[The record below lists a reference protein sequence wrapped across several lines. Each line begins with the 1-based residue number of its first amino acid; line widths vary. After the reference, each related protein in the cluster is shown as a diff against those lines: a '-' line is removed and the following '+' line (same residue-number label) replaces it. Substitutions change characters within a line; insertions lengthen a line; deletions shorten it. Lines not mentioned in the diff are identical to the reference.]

1 MPLSVLP
8 TGPRYW
14 RATFAVLVPA
24 LRSPVSSMTS
34 TPWSWGAVAGSPSSS
49 STRRWLSCS
58 WSQGDSDRKNCRP
71 CTAPCC
77 APTTGSAPARQ
88 RVELGG
94 VAPQGTGG
102 GWAGQ
107 ALGHR
112 GTSASSR
119 MGQPPAFP
127 LPAPANKPPLR
138 MDEPRMAALLVA
150 HGRPGFYLRVRT
162 EGRVEAGNEIVKVAS
177 GPQRMTVAEM
187 SALLYLPG
195 HARQELARALTI
207 PELSPGWKT
216 SLRALLDQADGE
228 QGRATGNS
236 GLTTVAGGPPPAW
249 AGFRPLRVVGVDA
262 ESRDVFSV
270 RLASG
275 DTAPLPTALPG
286 QFLTL
291 RLHPR
296 VDGPPVIRS
305 YSLSGR
311 PGDANYRI
319 SVKQEPHGAAS
330 GYLRSHLRAGDT
342 LEVAAP
348 RGTFTLASGDGPVLL
363 LSAGIGATPVLAM
376 LHTLAA
382 ERSTRQV
389 WWVHGARNRGEHPF
403 ARETRAL
410 LARLPNAHA
419 HVCYSRP
426 GADDRQGVDY
436 ATPGRLSADLLD
448 QLEFP
453 RTADA
458 YLCGPPA
465 FMREL
470 TDALVSLGLDPTHIH
485 TETFSAEPA
494 QTPGVVA
501 TPTRP
506 PHPPAGKPGAGAPV
520 SFARSGLTVNWD
532 AGYASLLE
540 LAEACDVPVRWACR
554 TGVCHSC
561 ETGLLSGSV
570 AYSPEPIDEPAEGNA
585 LICCSQP
592 QGDLVLDL

>member
-1 MPLSVLP
+1 VPRLLAVNVGLP
-8 TGPRYW
+8 KDVPWRGSTVHTGIWKQPVAGPRMV
-14 RATFAVLVPA
+14 RRLNIDGDGQGDLAGHGGEHRAVLVYQIA
-24 LRSPVSSMTS
+24 SYGYWQEQFGRDDFSYGQFGENFTIEGMADDEV
-34 TPWSWGAVAGSPSSS
+34 
-49 STRRWLSCS
+49 CI
-58 WSQGDSDRKNCRP
+58 GDRYRIGEAEFEVTQP
-71 CTAPCC
+71 
-77 APTTGSAPARQ
+77 
-88 RVELGG
+88 RVTCYRVG
-94 VAPQGTGG
+94 
-102 GWAGQ
+102 
-107 ALGHR
+107 
-112 GTSASSR
+112 
-119 MGQPPAFP
+119 
-127 LPAPANKPPLR
+127 LR

-410 LARLPNAHA
+410 LARLLNAHA

>member
-1 MPLSVLP
+1 MPRLLAVNVGLPQDVPWRGATVHTSVWKHP
-8 TGPRYW
+8 VVGPRMV
-14 RATFAVLVPA
+14 RRLNVDGDGQGDLAGHGGEHRAVLVYQIDSYRYWQEQLGRDDFAYGQFGENFTIDGLPDD
-24 LRSPVSSMTS
+24 
-34 TPWSWGAVAGSPSSS
+34 AV
-49 STRRWLSCS
+49 CI
-58 WSQGDSDRKNCRP
+58 GDRYRIGEAEFEVTQP
-71 CTAPCC
+71 
-77 APTTGSAPARQ
+77 
-88 RVELGG
+88 RVTCYRVG
-94 VAPQGTGG
+94 
-102 GWAGQ
+102 
-107 ALGHR
+107 
-112 GTSASSR
+112 
-119 MGQPPAFP
+119 
-127 LPAPANKPPLR
+127 LR

-162 EGRVEAGNEIVKVAS
+162 EGQVEAGNEIVKVAS

-195 HARQELARALTI
+195 HPRQELVRGLQI

-216 SLRALLDQADGE
+216 SLRALLDQAEGD
-228 QGRATGNS
+228 QGRATGNT
-236 GLTTVAGGPPPAW
+236 GLTAVAGSPPPAW
-249 AGFRPLRVVGVDA
+249 AGFRPLRVVGVNA
-262 ESRDVFSV
+262 ESRSVFSV
-270 RLASG
+270 RLAAA
-275 DTAPLPTALPG
+275 DAAPLPAALPG

-291 RLHPR
+291 RLHPE
-296 VDGPPVIRS
+296 VDGPPLIRS

-311 PGDANYRI
+311 PGGADYRI

-348 RGTFTLASGDGPVLL
+348 RGTFTLADGDGPVLL

-382 ERSTRQV
+382 ERSARGV
-389 WWVHGARNRGEHPF
+389 WWLHGARNRTEHPF
-403 ARETRAL
+403 AQESRAL
-410 LARLPNAHA
+410 LAHLPNGHA

-426 GADDRQGVDY
+426 GADDRLGLDY
-436 ATPGRLSADLLD
+436 TTPGRLSADLLD
-448 QLEFP
+448 GLEVP

-470 TDALVSLGLDPTHIH
+470 TDALVALGVDPSRIH

-494 QTPGVVA
+494 RTPGVIA

-506 PHPPAGKPGAGAPV
+506 PHPPAGEPGAGAPV
-520 SFARSGLTVNWD
+520 SFARSGLTVSWD
-532 AGYASLLE
+532 AAYVSLLE

-561 ETGLLSGSV
+561 ETGLLSGAV
-570 AYSPEPIDEPAEGNA
+570 TYSPEPIDEPAEGNA

>member
-1 MPLSVLP
+1 MTVPAMLLSVNTGLP
-8 TGPRYW
+8 KNVAWQGKTVYTGAWKHQVDGPAMVR
-14 RATFAVLVPA
+14 RLNIDGDGQGDLAGHGGEQRAVLVYQVQSYRHWQRHFGRDD
-24 LRSPVSSMTS
+24 LGYGQFGENLTIDGLKDDEV
-34 TPWSWGAVAGSPSSS
+34 
-49 STRRWLSCS
+49 CI
-58 WSQGDSDRKNCRP
+58 GDRYRIGEAEFEVTQP
-71 CTAPCC
+71 
-77 APTTGSAPARQ
+77 
-88 RVELGG
+88 RVTCYRVG
-94 VAPQGTGG
+94 
-102 GWAGQ
+102 
-107 ALGHR
+107 
-112 GTSASSR
+112 
-119 MGQPPAFP
+119 
-127 LPAPANKPPLR
+127 LR
-138 MDEPRMAALLVA
+138 MNEPKMAALLVA

-275 DTAPLPTALPG
+275 DTAPVPTALPG

-291 RLHPR
+291 RLHPQ

-363 LSAGIGATPVLAM
+363 LSA
-376 LHTLAA
+376 
-382 ERSTRQV
+382 
-389 WWVHGARNRGEHPF
+389 
-403 ARETRAL
+403 
-410 LARLPNAHA
+410 
-419 HVCYSRP
+419 
-426 GADDRQGVDY
+426 
-436 ATPGRLSADLLD
+436 DLLD
-448 QLEFP
+448 QLEPP

-470 TDALVSLGLDPTHIH
+470 TDALATLGLDRTHIH

-501 TPTRP
+501 TPPTRP
-506 PHPPAGKPGAGAPV
+506 PRANPARERP
-520 SFARSGLTVNWD
+520 
-532 AGYASLLE
+532 
-540 LAEACDVPVRWACR
+540 
-554 TGVCHSC
+554 
-561 ETGLLSGSV
+561 
-570 AYSPEPIDEPAEGNA
+570 SPLPAA
-585 LICCSQP
+585 A
-592 QGDLVLDL
+592 